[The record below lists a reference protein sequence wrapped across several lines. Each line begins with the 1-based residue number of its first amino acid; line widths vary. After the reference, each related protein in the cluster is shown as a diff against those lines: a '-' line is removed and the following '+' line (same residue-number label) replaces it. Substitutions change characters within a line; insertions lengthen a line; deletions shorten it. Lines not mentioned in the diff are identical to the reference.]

1 MDPLTA
7 LCLSV
12 PPSAALVAATWL
24 LRDRMECAMRALAH
38 GVNDG
43 LATVVE
49 RAHDAVTSAATDLA
63 SAHVRAAKYQARA
76 ITVKPKS
83 HEPKAPT
90 IFERWMAREGRGLPQ
105 TVVDQV
111 EWACDRLLAGE
122 AGDAEQG
129 DEDAARIVLRQFA
142 RGVEESIDDQMRRGA
157 SGA

>member
-49 RAHDAVTSAATDLA
+49 RAHDAVTLAATDLA
-63 SAHVRAAKYQARA
+63 AAHVKAAKYQARA

-83 HEPKAPT
+83 HEPGPPT
-90 IFERWMAREGRGLPQ
+90 LFDRWMARDGHKLPQ
-105 TVVDQV
+105 TVIDSV
-111 EWACDRLLAGE
+111 EWAFLRLSGE
-122 AGDAEQG
+122 EADDQG
-129 DEDAARIVLRQFA
+129 DDGAALQIVAQYAPGYEKAIRDEFMA
-142 RGVEESIDDQMRRGA
+142 AGKGR
-157 SGA
+157 